1 MSGAVA
7 TLRPQGLFPTPDV
20 SVSPPHPPPTPSLQR
35 FADGPAF
42 WHTIEHHEQTGST
55 NDLALDAVR
64 DGVPPGLVV
73 TADRQTAGRGRR
85 GRTWEDRPDGAS
97 LAVSVTIP
105 SLAEHRTLVPLVAGV
120 ALADTLRRLGLRVG
134 LKWPNDVLLEL
145 PDDAR
150 SLRKVA
156 GILAEALPEGIVIGT
171 GINIDFRGSEP
182 VEGATSIAEVL
193 GRDVDR
199 WVLLQGYLRALEA
212 WFSDLGATGPEVLLA
227 NYRQRCATLGQEVT
241 ATVAAGP
248 VTGRAVDVSPE
259 GALVVETADG
269 RVEVTSGEVQQV
281 R

>member
-1 MSGAVA
+1 MSA
-7 TLRPQGLFPTPDV
+7 
-20 SVSPPHPPPTPSLQR
+20 SHPPSGRAPTPSLQR
-35 FADGPAF
+35 LADGPAY
-42 WHTIEHHEQTGST
+42 WHRVEHHEEVGST

-85 GRTWEDRPDGAS
+85 GRTWEDRADGAS

-105 SLAEHRTLVPLVAGV
+105 PLAEHRTLVPLVAGV
-120 ALADTLRRLGLRVG
+120 SLADALRRLGLRAG

-145 PDDAR
+145 PDR

-171 GINIDFRGSEP
+171 GVNIDFRGLEP
-182 VEGATSIAEVL
+182 VEGATSVAEVL

-212 WFSDLGATGPEVLLA
+212 WFRDLETTGPVRLLA
-227 NYRQRCATLGQEVT
+227 SYKQRCATLGQHVT
-241 ATVAAGP
+241 ATVADGP
-248 VTGRAVDVSPE
+248 VEGRAIDITPE
-259 GALVVETADG
+259 GALVVELPDG
-269 RVEVTSGEVQQV
+269 TRVEVTSGEVQHL
-281 R
+281 RSASRAS